1 MTTMMNI
8 LSILLAVNSVSA
20 LRGGSSSGRNRQM
33 QKEEPVPPVTRS
45 LSTGLDCT
53 VDAFVGSV
61 GSLAD
66 LATLLDVAEDADT
79 VQAKLDEKCA
89 DARTPTVDLVETTT
103 KGPQFLKNF
112 IDGGTTWNDNYENN
126 YGNYNLASD
135 AAIIPA
141 VYSQSATSTVFDAP
155 NGGADDAYPGYFSNF
170 YPGCR
175 SGAITCCYTANRL
188 PDTDFAGNAEMC
200 ALDMT
205 PARQSNHI
213 NRAAF
218 TYYDTQEDDNAYCT
232 GFAFD
237 EGSFGDDVKYNTL
250 FHMAM
255 MTNLYTDGYV
265 KNIPGA
271 PMCGCVEQ
279 MPVITHAK
287 CTKAVEGYS
296 IDATTGEVSVSIS
309 WEDCGDL
316 AGYYNTLPGKSTVE
330 KNYINSR
337 IVGSGEGQC
346 EAAALSFMNDRMY
359 VPIEATEED
368 RR

>member
-1 MTTMMNI
+1 M
-8 LSILLAVNSVSA
+8 
-20 LRGGSSSGRNRQM
+20 
-33 QKEEPVPPVTRS
+33 
-45 LSTGLDCT
+45 
-53 VDAFVGSV
+53 
-61 GSLAD
+61 
-66 LATLLDVAEDADT
+66 
-79 VQAKLDEKCA
+79 
-89 DARTPTVDLVETTT
+89 
-103 KGPQFLKNF
+103 KNF
-112 IDGGTTWNDNYENN
+112 IDGGTTWNDNYEND
-126 YGNYNLASD
+126 YGYYNLATD

-141 VYSQSATSTVFDAP
+141 VHSHSATSTVFAAP
-155 NGGADDAYPGYFSNF
+155 NGGADDAYSGYFSNF
-170 YPGCR
+170 YTGTYTDDAGVTYPRECR
-175 SGAITCCYTANRL
+175 SDAMVCCYTANRM
-188 PDTDFAGNAEMC
+188 PGKDFAGNAEMC

-232 GFAFD
+232 GFAYD

-279 MPVITHAK
+279 MPIITHAK

-296 IDATTGEVSVSIS
+296 IDSTTGEVSVSIS
-309 WEDCGDL
+309 WAECGDL
-316 AGYYNTLPGKSTVE
+316 ADYYDTLPGKSTIE
-330 KNYINSR
+330 KEYIRSR
-337 IVGSGEGQC
+337 IVGSGGDQC

-359 VPIEATEED
+359 VPIEETAD
-368 RR
+368 ARR